1 MKRSVFFISD
11 STGITAETLGH
22 ALLTQFDDLEYRQVT
37 IPFVRD
43 SKAAEDAVGK
53 INAAAHE
60 DGTRP
65 IVFSTL
71 TGSDLHRAVSESDGL
86 VLDVFNAF
94 LRPLEQELQR
104 GSAHATG
111 RFHGLV
117 DRAIY
122 DARISAVDF
131 ALKHDDG
138 EGLKGYHDADLI
150 LVGVS
155 RSGKTPTCVY
165 LSMQFGVRAANYPF
179 TIEDVERDSLPGS
192 AQRAPGAPL
201 RTHHR
206 ARATVPDPQPASS
219 RQPLRFPDPV
229 PDGGQDARVSPAA
242 GAHPRSRTRAPR
254 QSRRSRPAFCIERA
268 SRDVFSPEPG
278 AEASECAAI
287 TRTPCPV
294 KA

>member
-22 ALLTQFDDLEYRQVT
+22 ALLTQFDDLEYRQFT

-43 SKAAEDAVGK
+43 SKAAEDAVEK

-71 TGSDLHRAVSESDGL
+71 TGADLHRAVSASDGL
-86 VLDVFNAF
+86 VLDVFNVF
-94 LRPLEQELQR
+94 LRPLEHELQR

-117 DRAIY
+117 DRAVY
-122 DARISAVDF
+122 DARIGAVDF

-138 EGLKGYHDADLI
+138 EGLEGYHEADLV

-179 TIEDVERDSLPGS
+179 TIEDIDRDCLPEVLKAHRERLFGLTIAPERLCQIRSQRRPDSRYASLSQCRMEVRAVESLLRRERIPVLDSSTASIEEIATSILH
-192 AQRAPGAPL
+192 
-201 RTHHR
+201 RT
-206 ARATVPDPQPASS
+206 
-219 RQPLRFPDPV
+219 
-229 PDGGQDARVSPAA
+229 G
-242 GAHPRSRTRAPR
+242 
-254 QSRRSRPAFCIERA
+254 IER
-268 SRDVFSPEPG
+268 RVFP
-278 AEASECAAI
+278 
-287 TRTPCPV
+287 
-294 KA
+294 